1 MMNMIVTLML
11 AVAVPLT
18 FDASQAKDGTT
29 KALQGT
35 WVLTSINGQEAP
47 AGAPELSIT
56 FTGDKYHQTLGG
68 EVNERGGYKIDS
80 SKKPMTI
87 ELTITE
93 GQDAGKTQL
102 GVFEISGDTL
112 RANLDSPG
120 ANQRPTDFTAKEGA
134 LLFVAKKKPVK

>member
-1 MMNMIVTLML
+1 MMNIFTLLLAL
-11 AVAVPLT
+11 AVPVT
-18 FDASQAKDGTT
+18 FGVSQANDKTT

-47 AGAPELSIT
+47 PSGAPELSIT

-68 EVNERGGYKIDS
+68 EINERGSYKIDS

-102 GVFEISGDTL
+102 GVFEVTADTL
-112 RANLDSPG
+112 RAHFDTPG
-120 ANQRPTDFTAKEGA
+120 ANQRPTDFTAKEGS
-134 LLFVAKKKPVK
+134 LLFVAKKKPAK

>member
-1 MMNMIVTLML
+1 MMHSIVTLLL
-11 AVAVPLT
+11 AFALPLT
-18 FDASQAKDGTT
+18 FAGSQANDRTT

-35 WVLTSINGQEAP
+35 WVVTSMNGQDAP

-56 FTGDKYHQTLGG
+56 FTGDKYHQALGG
-68 EVNERGGYKIDS
+68 DVNERGSYKIDT

-102 GVFEISGDTL
+102 GVFEVTADTL
-112 RANLDSPG
+112 RANLDTPG
-120 ANQRPTDFTAKEGA
+120 ANQRPSDFTAKEGS
-134 LLFVAKKKPVK
+134 LLFVAKKKPAK

>member
-1 MMNMIVTLML
+1 MMTLAPVIL
-11 AVAVPLT
+11 ALT
-18 FDASQAKDGTT
+18 LPFTAPQAGDKTV

-35 WVLTSINGQEAP
+35 WVVTTMNGQEAP

-68 EVNERGGYKIDS
+68 QVNERGSYKVDA

-102 GVFEISGDTL
+102 GVFDITGDTL
-112 RANLDSPG
+112 RANLDTPG
-120 ANQRPTDFTAKEGA
+120 ANQRPTDFTAKEGS
-134 LLFVAKKKPVK
+134 LLFVAKKQPAR